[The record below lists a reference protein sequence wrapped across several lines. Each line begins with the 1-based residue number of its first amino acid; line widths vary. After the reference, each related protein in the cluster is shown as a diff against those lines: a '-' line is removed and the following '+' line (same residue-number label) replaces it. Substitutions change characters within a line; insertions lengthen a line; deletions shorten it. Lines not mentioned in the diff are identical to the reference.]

1 MCELADVGAYPN
13 SVAANVNGKQIGK
26 LKEIDKQI
34 DLKETDNKHLK
45 LILPPKHRNNDSE
58 FGA

>member
-13 SVAANVNGKQIGK
+13 SVAANVNDKQIGK
-26 LKEIDKQI
+26 LKE
-34 DLKETDNKHLK
+34 TDNKYLK